1 MRKLATIRTI
11 DSLDPI
17 DGADKIEVATVGGW
31 KVVAQ
36 KGLYNVGDLA
46 VYFEIDSWI
55 PTSVAP
61 FLTKAGHYPKSFE
74 GVEGERL
81 KTIKLRGQISQGLL
95 MPVHND
101 KTGTYL
107 MIYTDETGEYSLT
120 VAEGDDV
127 TEVLGIKKWEK
138 AIPANLAG
146 TCKGNFPSK
155 IPKTDQERCQNLKKE
170 ITQAN
175 EADTAFEITE
185 KCEGSSMTVY
195 RMKVDDEMEFG
206 VCSRNL
212 NLKETEGNSFWDRAR
227 KDDIEA
233 KMKAVD
239 EFWDFAIQGE
249 LVGPGIQDN
258 IYGLTESEF
267 RVFDVYNIQTG
278 EYLMPQA
285 RRDLIARMGLKHA
298 PVIEES
304 ATLHGTLNITDIPQL
319 LDYADGKSVIGFTGH
334 LREGVVFKEVNGGF
348 TFKAISNKYL
358 CNQRD

>member
-1 MRKLATIRTI
+1 MRKLACIRKI
-11 DSLDPI
+11 DALDPI
-17 DGADKIEVATVGGW
+17 EGADKIEVATVGGW

-55 PTSVAP
+55 PSKVAP
-61 FLTKAGHYPKSFE
+61 FLTKAGHYPKVFE

-95 MPVHND
+95 MPLEEAIKNAGCWSPVQ
-101 KTGTYL
+101 
-107 MIYTDETGEYSLT
+107 
-120 VAEGDDV
+120 EGDDV
-127 TEVLGIKKWEK
+127 TEWLGIKKWEK
-138 AIPANLAG
+138 AIPAQLAG
-146 TCKGNFPSK
+146 VCKGNFPSK

-175 EADTAFEITE
+175 EAGTAFEITE

-195 RMKVDDEMEFG
+195 QMKVDDEMEFG

-212 NLKETEGNSFWDRAR
+212 NLKESEGNAFWDRAR

-249 LVGPGIQDN
+249 LIGPGIQDN
-258 IYGLTESEF
+258 IYGLTETEF

-278 EYLMPQA
+278 EYLKPQA
-285 RRDLIARMGLKHA
+285 RRELIARMGLKHA

-304 ATLHGTLNITDIPQL
+304 ATLYDTLKITDIPQL

-334 LREGVVFKEVNGGF
+334 LREGVVFKEVQGGF

-358 CNQRD
+358 LGEK